1 METERQEFPSQ
12 LLDAGSWA
20 LTHSPV
26 KSGLAAAAALFFSN
40 ACYLSHAAAGQA
52 SILWRRQPI
61 EEAIADS
68 STDEK
73 SRAKLR
79 HVLVIRSWAKDRLGL
94 ADGAFHKFTKL
105 DRKAVAWNVSASA
118 ELEFRAK
125 TWWFPIVGT
134 VPYLGYFEE
143 AKAQHTADTLRAEG
157 WDVLVQEVAGYSTL
171 GWFEDPLM
179 SPQLEYPEWYLTR
192 LVIHECTH
200 STVWIPGSVDFNE
213 SFASFVEMEGALQ
226 FAREQEGEGSES
238 YKRKLILI
246 QESAVLREIFHRY
259 ALMLEELFRKP
270 VSPEEKRRQKQEIL
284 TDFKAEIK
292 RRKPEFRA
300 LRLDSYLDREYNNAD
315 FLNARRYESGEDYF
329 RTEFEKCGKEWK
341 CFLERMK
348 GLKEEPAH
356 WKKPAAR

>member
-1 METERQEFPSQ
+1 
-12 LLDAGSWA
+12 
-20 LTHSPV
+20 V

-40 ACYLSHAAAGQA
+40 ACYLGHAASGQA

-79 HVLVIRSWAKDRLGL
+79 HVLVIRSWAADRLGL
-94 ADGAFHKFTKL
+94 TDGAFRKFTKL
-105 DRKAVAWNVSASA
+105 DRKAVAWNVTASA
-118 ELEFRAK
+118 ELEFKAR

-143 AKAQHTADTLRAEG
+143 AKAERLAEDLRKEG

-179 SPQLEYPEWYLTR
+179 SPQLEYTEWYLTR

-200 STVWIPGSVDFNE
+200 ATVWIPGSVDFNE

-226 FAREQEGEGSES
+226 FAREQEGEASES
-238 YKRKLILI
+238 YRRKLSLI
-246 QESAVLREIFHRY
+246 KESGMVREIFHRY
-259 ALMLEELFRKP
+259 ALLLEESYSKP
-270 VSPEEKRRQKQEIL
+270 VDTGEKRRRKQEIL
-284 TDFKAEIK
+284 AAFKDELQ
-292 RRKPEFRA
+292 RRRPEFKA
-300 LRLDSYLDREYNNAD
+300 LRLDSYLAREYNNAD
-315 FLNARRYESGEDYF
+315 FLNARRYDSGEDYF
-329 RTEFEKCGKEWK
+329 RAEFEKCGKEWK
-341 CFLERMK
+341 CFLDKMRA
-348 GLKEEPAH
+348 LKEEPAN
-356 WKKPAAR
+356 WKKPVGQ